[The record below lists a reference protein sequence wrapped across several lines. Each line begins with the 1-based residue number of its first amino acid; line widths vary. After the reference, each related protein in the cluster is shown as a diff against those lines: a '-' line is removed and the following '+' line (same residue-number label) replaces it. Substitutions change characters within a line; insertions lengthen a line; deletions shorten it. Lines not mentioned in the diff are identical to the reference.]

1 MIHETPV
8 TQYMTKNLITFDPD
22 MDIRD
27 AMKILIKNGIS
38 GAPVVNEKYEMVG
51 ILSERDCIRTVV
63 DGVYNQRPS
72 GTGKVSEYMSTAVK
86 SISADST
93 VMDAAYQ
100 FVHSPYRRFP
110 VIENGKLVGQISRSD
125 VLRAVEK
132 LKPHINIVPPTW
144 QARQPQP

>member
-8 TQYMTKNLITFDPD
+8 TQYMTKNLITFNPD
-22 MDIRD
+22 MDIQD
-27 AMKILIKNGIS
+27 AMKILIKNRIS

-72 GTGKVSEYMSTAVK
+72 GNGTVGEYMTRSIK
-86 SISADST
+86 SISSEST

-110 VIENGKLVGQISRSD
+110 VLENGKLVGQISRSD
-125 VLRAVEK
+125 VLRAIEK
-132 LKPHINIVPPTW
+132 HRPHIHMVPPTW
-144 QARQPQP
+144 QARQPQF